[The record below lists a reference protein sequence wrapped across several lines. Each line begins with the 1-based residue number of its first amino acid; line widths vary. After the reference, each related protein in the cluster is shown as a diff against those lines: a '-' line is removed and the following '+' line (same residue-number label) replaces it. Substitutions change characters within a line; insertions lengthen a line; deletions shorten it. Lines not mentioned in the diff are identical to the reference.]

1 MELNNNNKIQK
12 HIMEISNSEKSNQNF
27 KLNGKK
33 ILSDFK
39 FYSGNYSKFLI
50 DLQRY
55 ENWDESVDRVMN
67 MHKIKYA
74 GKLKSLEPYLQEVE
88 SAYKERLILGSQ
100 RALQFGFANENQ
112 GILKHNSKMYNCLSS
127 YADRPQFFQEALYW
141 LLSGCGIGFRIFKKD
156 VSNYEKIKD
165 RNKGVKTFVISD
177 DIEGWS
183 DAIGVLISSYLSE
196 QYQVTFPEYQG
207 FRVDFDYSKIRK
219 KGSLI
224 SGGFKAPG
232 SDGLRQSIL
241 KIEELINLRLDE
253 GTLRTID
260 VYDILMHMSDAV
272 LSGGVRRSASICL
285 FHKDDELLLNAKTGD
300 WFNNNPQRARSNNS
314 VMLLRDSVTKE
325 EFDKIFQSVKDWG
338 EPGFVWTDS
347 YDITYNPCVEIGKYP
362 QIEGVSG
369 WQGCNLTEGNGSLC
383 KDENTF
389 YRMCRASAIMGTLQ
403 AGYTDFNYVEKTSPT
418 KAIFERESLLGC
430 SITGFTN
437 NPDILFNPSILKQG
451 AEILKEVNKEVAHII
466 GINQAARIGC
476 TKPSGN
482 ASVLLMTASGIH
494 GEHAKRYLRNVQV
507 NKEEDIPKIIAKNNP
522 AMFEESFTSNT
533 GSDLIASFP
542 IENDDNN
549 LFKDDLLGIQLL
561 EKVKLV
567 QKYWVE
573 ASTNYDLCVHPKTR
587 HNVSNTINVDDW
599 DKVRD
604 YIYENRAYF
613 AGISLLSNMG
623 DKDYKQAPF
632 SSVLSMQEIINKYG
646 EGSMFASGLIVDA
659 LHVFNGDLW
668 KACDSVLYNIEFE
681 ENSDT
686 VLKKDWV
693 RRFKKFANNYLENDY
708 KQSSY
713 LLKDVYLLHKWN
725 KITKT
730 LTDID
735 WSNAELKP
743 HYTEIDSTG
752 AQSCSG
758 GACELNF

>member
-1 MELNNNNKIQK
+1 MQLDNINAK
-12 HIMEISNSEKSNQNF
+12 

-33 ILSDFK
+33 LLSEFK
-39 FYSGNYSKFLI
+39 FYSGNYSKFLK
-50 DLQRY
+50 DTQKY
-55 ENWDESVDRVMN
+55 ETWDQAVDRVMN

-74 GKLKSLEPYLQEVE
+74 DKLQKLEPYFEEV
-88 SAYKERLILGSQ
+88 SNAYKQKLLLGSQ
-100 RALQFGFANENQ
+100 RALQFGFADKNQ

-127 YADRPQFFQEALYW
+127 YADRPQFFQEAMYW

-156 VSNYEKIKD
+156 VSNYEKIVN
-165 RNKGVKTFVISD
+165 RTLGVKTFVIEDS
-177 DIEGWS
+177 IEGWS
-183 DAIGVLISSYLSE
+183 DAIGVLISSYLSPE
-196 QYQVTFPEYQG
+196 YKVTFPEYQG

-219 KGSLI
+219 EGALI

-232 SDGLRQSIL
+232 PNGLRQSIL
-241 KIEELINLRLDE
+241 KIEELLNSRLDE

-260 VYDILMHMSDAV
+260 VYDFLMHMSDAV

-300 WFNNNPQRARSNNS
+300 WFNTNPQRARSNNS
-314 VMLLRDSVTKE
+314 VMLLKDSVTKE

-362 QIEGVSG
+362 QIEGISG
-369 WQGCNLTEGNGSLC
+369 WQGCNLTEGNGGMC
-383 KDENTF
+383 KDEETF
-389 YRMCRASAIMGTLQ
+389 YKMCRASAIMGTLQ
-403 AGYTDFNYVEKTSPT
+403 AGYINFDYVEKTSPA
-418 KAIFERESLLGC
+418 KSIFERESLLGC
-430 SITGFTN
+430 SITGFTD
-437 NPDILFNPSILKQG
+437 NPDLLFNPTILKNG
-451 AEILKEVNKEVAHII
+451 AEILKQVNKEVAEIL

-482 ASVLLMTASGIH
+482 ASVLLETASGIH
-494 GEHAKRYLRNVQV
+494 GEHSKRYLRNVQV
-507 NKEEDIPKIIAKNNP
+507 NKQEDIPKFIKEFNP
-522 AMFEESFTSNT
+522 SMFEESLYSNT
-533 GSDLIASFP
+533 GTDLIASFP
-542 IENDDNN
+542 IENENKG
-549 LFKDDLLGIQLL
+549 LFKKDLLGIKLL

-573 ASTNYDLCVHPKTR
+573 ASTNHELCVHPKTR
-587 HNVSNTINVDDW
+587 HNVSNTIDVDNW
-599 DKVRD
+599 DEVRD
-604 YIYENRAYF
+604 YIYENRHYF

-632 SSVLSMQEIINKYG
+632 SSVLSMEEIISKYG

-659 LHVFNGDLW
+659 LHVFNNDLW
-668 KACDSVLYNIEFE
+668 NACDCVLYNIQFE

-686 VLKKDWV
+686 ALKKDWV
-693 RRFKKFANNYLENDY
+693 RRFKKFANNYLNNDY
-708 KQSSY
+708 KETAY

-743 HYTEIDSTG
+743 TYTDVDTTG
-752 AQSCSG
+752 AVSCSG
-758 GACELNF
+758 GSCDLNF